1 MLERLNLMYCG
12 RCLEVGI
19 VGEAK
24 EFSECQEILECCGKE
39 QGNPQVVGIKIHCVC
54 NEKGAVFMVGSGKG
68 CSW

>member
-24 EFSECQEILECCGKE
+24 EFSECQEVLECCGKE
-39 QGNPQVVGIKIHCVC
+39 QGNPQAANHQNSLGLQ
-54 NEKGAVFMVGSGKG
+54 
-68 CSW
+68 